1 MERERDRLIKREN
14 VRVCVPRYLQI
25 GKGSLNELP
34 EIIKILGSIKSLL
47 IVTDKQMVAFG
58 YVKRLQE
65 VLSKAGLKS
74 DVFDDTVPDPTDT
87 VVLKGIQFLE
97 KCKNDAVIGFGGGS
111 PMDTAKAIAAMAKFS
126 KKIQDYKPPS
136 MFDKKGLP
144 IIAIPTTAGTGSE
157 VTHHAVIIDS
167 NNNEKISCRG
177 EGFVPIVAIVDY
189 DLTLSKPR
197 RLTIDSAIDTLTHG
211 IEAYVSKKATL
222 FSDRMALDTI
232 RLVMKNIYVVDK
244 NPKDLKAREGLMLAA
259 TLGGLA
265 FSNASICLVHG
276 MSRPLGSN
284 FKVPHGLSN
293 AMLLPTITEF
303 SINHAKSRY
312 ADCSRAGEFAL
323 LQDSDDV
330 ACDKLIKGLYKINKD
345 FEVPSMKDFG
355 INQRNFEEELKNMA
369 TDAENSGAPN
379 LNPRV
384 PSVNEMVDLYG
395 QAWRV
400 S

>member
-1 MERERDRLIKREN
+1 MLKRDN

-34 EIIKILGSIKSLL
+34 EIVKILEPIKSFL
-47 IVTDKQMVAFG
+47 IVTDKQMVEFG
-58 YVKRLQE
+58 YVKKLQE
-65 VLSKAGLKS
+65 ILSKAGLKS
-74 DVFDDTVPDPTDT
+74 NVFDDTVPDPTDT
-87 VVLKGIQFLE
+87 VVLSGISFLE
-97 KCKNDAVIGFGGGS
+97 KYKNEAVIGFGGGS
-111 PMDTAKAIAAMAKFS
+111 PIDTAKAIAAMAKNS
-126 KKIQDYKPPS
+126 KNIQDYKPPS
-136 MFDKKGLP
+136 TFDKKGLP

-157 VTHHAVIIDS
+157 VTHHAVIVDS
-167 NNNEKISCRG
+167 KNYEKISCRG
-177 EGFVPIVAIVDY
+177 EGFVPTCAIVDY

-232 RLVMKNIYVVDK
+232 RLVTQNIYAVDK

-303 SINHAKSRY
+303 SIDYAKSRY
-312 ADCSRAGEFAL
+312 AECSRAGNFAL
-323 LQDSDDV
+323 TNDNDDI
-330 ACDKLIKGLYKINKD
+330 ACEKLIKGLYKINSD
-345 FEVPSMKDFG
+345 FDVPSMKTFG
-355 INQRNFEEELKNMA
+355 INEKNFEEKLENMA
-369 TDAENSGAPN
+369 TDAEISGAPN

-395 QAWRV
+395 QAWRAF
-400 S
+400 